1 MQDILSSFLTQFQ
14 TRIPRN
20 LNQVNT
26 FIHQIYVIL
35 NHFQY
40 HVRFI
45 IRIVYYSQVINNINI
60 GIAISSGV
68 NFDNFPL
75 ILVPLENDLRNDLF
89 FKKFLVCV
97 IKLNLYALPS
107 KSQFKY
113 QEQFS
118 HLNGKKC
125 NLPFLNSALIHE
137 TSSLRNR
144 YRITCT
150 RQLFQYIQ

>member
-20 LNQVNT
+20 LYQINT
-26 FIHQIYVIL
+26 CIHQIYVIL
-35 NHFQY
+35 NQFQY
-40 HVRFI
+40 RVLRFI
-45 IRIVYYSQVINNINI
+45 DFVYYFQVTNNINI
-60 GIAISSGV
+60 KVAISSEA
-68 NFDNFPL
+68 NFDNFPF

-125 NLPFLNSALIHE
+125 NLPFLNSALIHV
-137 TSSLRNR
+137 TSSLRNW
-144 YRITCT
+144 YRITYT
-150 RQLFQYIQ
+150 RQVFQYSQ